1 MKRHKNPCIHKLHKL
16 SAAQPGASWNE
27 AGEKLSA
34 LRRFIADSRSVADG
48 LVHIVEKLRR
58 TNVPD
63 KVPAVFSV
71 VEDNRAFLKTA
82 LHDSADIVFRD
93 FASYSGQKALMV
105 YVHGLVNKEL
115 LDRDVIHTFTA
126 NFEQLKAQ
134 SSFDRH
140 EVRKLF
146 AVASLADTQQ
156 LSEVLEAILDGNTAV
171 FIDGLATAFI
181 VDVRAWEKRA
191 VAEPDTEAVVRGP
204 REGFV
209 ETVNIN
215 LTLLRRKL
223 KNPNLV
229 FEEYTLGKQTN
240 TLVYVA
246 YLDGIVNREVLQEVK
261 TRLNRIDTDSILE
274 TGYIEQFIE
283 ESWLS
288 PLATVGQT
296 QKPDIV
302 AAKLLEGRV
311 AIFCDGTPHALTI
324 PNLFVEAIQT
334 PEDYYMRPWMATL
347 LRLIRIIAVFV
358 GIFTPGVYVALET
371 YHQEMLPTVL
381 LLRMAGSMEGVPFPS
396 ALETFIM
403 VLFYELLRESGTRL
417 PRPIG
422 SAVSIVGALIIG
434 EGAVNA
440 GLVSATTVIVIALTA
455 VASFIVPALTE
466 VMTIY
471 RFFFLILGGVMGLY
485 GITCGIFLVL
495 SQAVSLRSFGVP
507 YTSTIAPMHTSGLKD
522 FIPRFP
528 LPFMKLRP
536 PFLTKK
542 NVKRR
547 GPRAGK

>member
-1 MKRHKNPCIHKLHKL
+1 MKRKKILAYRKL
-16 SAAQPGASWNE
+16 SVALPGASQAE
-27 AGEKLSA
+27 AGEKLGT
-34 LRRFIADSRSVADG
+34 LRRFNRESSSIAEGMQQIIEQLRQASTPDESPHVF
-48 LVHIVEKLRR
+48 VH
-58 TNVPD
+58 
-63 KVPAVFSV
+63 
-71 VEDNRAFLKTA
+71 VEDNRMFLKTA
-82 LHDSADIVFRD
+82 LHNSADIVFRD
-93 FASYSGQKALMV
+93 FASYSGEKALMV
-105 YVHGLVNKEL
+105 YVHGLVNKDL
-115 LDRDVIHTFTA
+115 LERDVIQTFIA
-126 NFEQLKAQ
+126 NFEKVKTK
-134 SSFDRH
+134 SDFDRH
-140 EVRKLF
+140 GVRQLF

-156 LSEVLEAILDGNTAV
+156 LSEVLEAILEGNTAI
-171 FIDGLATAFI
+171 FIDGLDIAFI
-181 VDVRAWEKRA
+181 VDVKAWEKRA

-209 ETVNIN
+209 ETVNVN

-229 FEEYTLGKQTN
+229 FEKYILGKQTR

-246 YLDGIVNREVLQEVK
+246 YIDGIVNREVLQEVK
-261 TRLNRIDTDSILE
+261 TRLNNIDTDSILE

-288 PLATVGQT
+288 PLATVGNT

-311 AIFCDGTPHALTI
+311 AVFCDGTPHVLTI
-324 PNLFVEAIQT
+324 PNLFIESIQS
-334 PEDYYMRPWMATL
+334 PEDYYMRPWLASI
-347 LRLIRIIAVFV
+347 LRMVRIIAVFV
-358 GIFTPGVYVALET
+358 GIFAPGVYVALQT

-381 LLRMAGSMEGVPFPS
+381 LLRMAGSMEGVPFP
-396 ALETFIM
+396 AAMEAFIM
-403 VLFYELLRESGTRL
+403 VVFYELLRESGTRL

-440 GLVSATTVIVIALTA
+440 GLVSATVVIVIALTA

-466 VMTIY
+466 VMTLY

-495 SQAVSLRSFGVP
+495 TQAVSLRSFGVP
-507 YTSTIAPMHTSGLKD
+507 YTSAIAPMSKSGLKD

-528 LPFMKLRP
+528 LWAMKLRP
-536 PFLTKK
+536 PFLTKD

-547 GPRAGK
+547 GSGEKK